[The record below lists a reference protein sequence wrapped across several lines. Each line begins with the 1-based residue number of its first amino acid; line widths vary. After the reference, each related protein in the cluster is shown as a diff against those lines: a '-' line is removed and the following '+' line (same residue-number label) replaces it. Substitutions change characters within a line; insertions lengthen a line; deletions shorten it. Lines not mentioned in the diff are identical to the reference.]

1 MKRLL
6 ILFSL
11 CTALCAREL
20 QAQQLLDKAIRE
32 GRVDSVWCAKGL
44 PQGFTGKDVIIGF
57 TDWGFDYTHPV
68 FYDSSLMRYRV
79 LRAWDQWRQGGPT
92 PQGFSYGSEIIGKE
106 ALLKAQC
113 DTSNVYS
120 YNYHGNHVASI
131 AAGSGAGTPYRGV
144 APDAEL
150 LFVSFLISEQ
160 AAIDA
165 FYWMYNV
172 AQQEQKRL
180 IINMSWGLY
189 YMGNLDGTGRMADVM
204 QELSDKG
211 VVFVTSAGNNGN
223 VNFHI
228 DKEFRH
234 TTDTLKTQITFDQ
247 SGNEHYWGQ
256 AISMTSTPGTSFRF
270 SLTGMDR
277 QFKPLHETPEFDT
290 ENDRTIDT
298 FLVLG
303 DSLHDTLFFNTNI
316 EKATLSGGRPQV
328 LLKIKKIPAS
338 YTLGLKVTADSG
350 HFHAWNV
357 AELSN
362 GVGNWGNDFVAPQ
375 SAWTAGDNTYGIGM
389 PASVSCALSIAAHE
403 SSYKVG
409 AASRGGNIAS
419 FSSSGPCLN
428 GESKPEISAPGYQL
442 VAGISSFTDRYTGS
456 YTKKINFE
464 GREYGF
470 APLSGTSMSSPFAAG
485 VVALMLQANP
495 YLSSKQIKE
504 ILTSTATQDYDTRHD
519 GILRFGYGKINAA
532 AAVRRALQAEG
543 SLSYTV
549 EQSRFQVFP
558 NPCQDEIFI
567 SCQNHG
573 ENTMAELYDLNGRRL
588 RSYSLHTGTQC
599 LQLSPLAQGMYLL
612 RLRSDSAS
620 QTFKIVKRN

>member
-1 MKRLL
+1 MKRLF
-6 ILFSL
+6 ILL
-11 CTALCAREL
+11 GLCAALLAPEV

-32 GRVDSVWCAKGL
+32 GRVDSVWYAKGL

-68 FYDSSLMRYRV
+68 FYDTALTHYRV
-79 LRAWDQWRQGGPT
+79 LRAWDQWRQAGPA
-92 PQGFSYGSEIIGKE
+92 PQGFTYGTEITGKD

-113 DTSNVYS
+113 DTANVYS

-150 LFVSFLISEQ
+150 LFASFLVSEQ

-165 FYWMYNV
+165 FYWMYQV

-180 IINMSWGLY
+180 VINMSWGLY
-189 YMGNLDGTGRMADVM
+189 YMGNLDGTGHLADVM

-211 VVFVTSAGNNGN
+211 VVFVTSAGNNGD
-223 VNFHI
+223 VNFHLG
-228 DKEFRH
+228 KEFRKQA
-234 TTDTLKTQITFDQ
+234 DTLRSQIIFDQ
-247 SGNEHYWGQ
+247 SGDKHLWGQ
-256 AISMTSTPGTSFRF
+256 AVSMTSTPGTSFRF

-277 QFKPLHETPEFDT
+277 QFKRLEETPWFCT
-290 ENDRTIDT
+290 EDNRSLDT
-298 FLVLG
+298 FLVLS
-303 DSLHDTLFFNTNI
+303 DSLHDTLFFNARM
-316 EKATLSGGRPQV
+316 EKATVPGGRPQV
-328 LLKIKKIPAS
+328 LLKIRKISGP
-338 YTLGLKVTADSG
+338 YTVGLQVTADTG

-362 GVGNWGNDFVAPQ
+362 GVGNWGDDFAAPE
-375 SAWTAGDNTYGIGM
+375 SGWTAGDNAYGMGM

-403 SSYKVG
+403 SPYKVG
-409 AASRGGNIAS
+409 AATRGGNIAS
-419 FSSSGPCLN
+419 FSSSGPSLN
-428 GESKPEISAPGYQL
+428 GETKPEISAPGYQ
-442 VAGISSFTDRYTGS
+442 VIAGISSFTDRYTGS
-456 YTKKINFE
+456 YTEKISFE

-495 YLSSKQIKE
+495 YLSSSQVKE

-519 GILRFGYGKINAA
+519 GALRFGYGKINAA

-543 SLSYTV
+543 GISYTV
-549 EQSRFQVFP
+549 DRSRYQVFP
-558 NPCQDEIFI
+558 NPCRDEIYI
-567 SCQNHG
+567 SCQDHG
-573 ENTMAELYDLNGRRL
+573 ESTQAELYDLNGRLL
-588 RSYSLHTGTQC
+588 RRVPLQTGTRC
-599 LQLSPLAQGMYLL
+599 MQLDGLAQGMYLL
-612 RLRSDSAS
+612 RLRSASADR
-620 QTFKIVKRN
+620 TFKIVKSN